1 MKLCIQINYLNL
13 PIKRNKMDFLPKEI
27 NDYCTLYTQKEDDVL
42 YQLQRE
48 TNQKIL
54 RPRMLSGHLQGQ
66 LLTLFSKMIEP
77 EHILEIGTYT
87 GYSAI
92 CLARGL
98 RPKGKLHT
106 IDINEELEDFAYSFI
121 EKAGLKDCI
130 EMHIGDAIQIIPS
143 LSKTWGLVFIDADK
157 ENYINYYNLVF
168 NSVKKGGFIIF
179 DNVLWSGKVTE
190 EVDSKDKET
199 KTLVELAKLIQEDDR
214 VENVL
219 LPVRDGLFMVRKK

>member
-1 MKLCIQINYLNL
+1 
-13 PIKRNKMDFLPKEI
+13 MDFLPKEI

-66 LLTLFSKMIEP
+66 LLTFFSKMIEP
-77 EHILEIGTYT
+77 EYILEIGTYT

-98 RPKGKLHT
+98 KTGGKLHT
-106 IDINEELEDFAYSFI
+106 IDINEELEDFAFSFI
-121 EKAGLKDCI
+121 EKAGLKEHI
-130 EMHIGDAIQIIPS
+130 EIHIGDAINIIPS
-143 LSKTWGLVFIDADK
+143 LQKTWGLVFIDADK

-190 EVDSKDKET
+190 EVDAKDKET
-199 KTLVELAKLIQEDDR
+199 KTLVELAKLLQDDER

>member
-1 MKLCIQINYLNL
+1 
-13 PIKRNKMDFLPKEI
+13 MDFLPKEI
-27 NDYCTLYTQKEDDVL
+27 NNYCEEYSQKEDEVL
-42 YQLQRE
+42 YDLNRK

-66 LLTLFSKMIEP
+66 LLTMFSNMISP
-77 EHILEIGTYT
+77 SKILEIGTYT

-98 RPKGKLHT
+98 KEEGVLHT
-106 IDINEELEDFAYSFI
+106 IDINEELEYFAREYF
-121 EKAGLKDCI
+121 EKANLSK
-130 EMHIGDAIQIIPS
+130 QIISHVGNAMDIIPELNIS
-143 LSKTWGLVFIDADK
+143 WDLVFIDADK

-168 NSVKKGGFIIF
+168 DQIDKGGFIIF
-179 DNVLWSGKVTE
+179 DNVLWSGKVTQE
-190 EVDSKDKET
+190 INPKDKET
-199 KTLVELAKLIQEDDR
+199 VALVELAKILENDNR